1 MSRRNAALLGAAGLL
16 LAGCST
22 AQATAGAAG
31 TPSTATSASTATGT
45 ATMPTAAATT
55 ASPATPPAS
64 PSASRSAVTQ
74 MTARP
79 TASTSAQ
86 ATVLE
91 VRLAKGSVTPP
102 TDRVKVPLGS
112 RVVIR
117 FTSDISD
124 TVHVHGYDIEQ
135 AVRAGTTTDIAF
147 VADLQGTFEVETHDS
162 TMVLMQLQVS

>member
-1 MSRRNAALLGAAGLL
+1 MSRKTTTLLGAAGLL
-16 LAGCST
+16 LAGCS
-22 AQATAGAAG
+22 AAGATAGSTG
-31 TPSTATSASTATGT
+31 PQSTPEAL
-45 ATMPTAAATT
+45 T
-55 ASPATPPAS
+55 ASPTTPS
-64 PSASRSAVTQ
+64 SGPSASRSAVTQ

-86 ATVLE
+86 ATVIE
-91 VRLAKGSVTPP
+91 VRLAKGAVTPP
-102 TDRVKVPLGS
+102 TGRVKVPLGS

-117 FTSDISD
+117 FTSDIAD
-124 TVHVHGYDIEQ
+124 TVHVHGYDVEK

>member
-1 MSRRNAALLGAAGLL
+1 MTRRNVALLGAAGLL

-22 AQATAGAAG
+22 AHATVDASGIPPT
-31 TPSTATSASTATGT
+31 TPSASAATGT
-45 ATMPTAAATT
+45 ATTPASTT
-55 ASPATPPAS
+55 ASPAP
-64 PSASRSAVTQ
+64 PSAGPSTSRSAVTQ

-86 ATVLE
+86 ATVIE
-91 VRLAKGSVTPP
+91 VRLAKGAVTPP
-102 TDRVKVPLGS
+102 TDRAKVPLGS

-124 TVHVHGYDIEQ
+124 TVHVHGSDIEQ
-135 AVRAGTTTDIAF
+135 AVRAGTTKDIAF

>member
-31 TPSTATSASTATGT
+31 GPSTAPSASAATGT
-45 ATMPTAAATT
+45 AATPTPTK
-55 ASPATPPAS
+55 ASPAAPPAS

-79 TASTSAQ
+79 AASTSAQ
-86 ATVLE
+86 AMVIA
-91 VRLAKGSVTPP
+91 VRLAKGAVTPP

-124 TVHVHGYDIEQ
+124 TVHVHGYDVEK